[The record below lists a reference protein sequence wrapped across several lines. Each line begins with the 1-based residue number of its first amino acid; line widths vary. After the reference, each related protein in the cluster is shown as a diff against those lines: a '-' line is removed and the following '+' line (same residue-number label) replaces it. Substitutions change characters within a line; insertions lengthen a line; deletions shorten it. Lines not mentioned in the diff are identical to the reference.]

1 MKKSEKKSESEK
13 IILPEHY
20 SSIDYLPMLNWERI
34 HKTKDVAHLL
44 VKNEPLTDKQ
54 RAELDLVWYNVN
66 NEYIQ
71 VFGFGED
78 FKLMLD
84 KQIQI
89 GKLKLKKIITKDD
102 SIQNFIRAEEIK
114 LEGIKKRIGN
124 GGGDIYDA
132 KKIIEKQFGVRLP
145 MKEVT
150 VREFYSYMKD
160 VKKLN
165 LLNGIK

>member
-1 MKKSEKKSESEK
+1 
-13 IILPEHY
+13 
-20 SSIDYLPMLNWERI
+20 
-34 HKTKDVAHLL
+34 
-44 VKNEPLTDKQ
+44 
-54 RAELDLVWYNVN
+54 
-66 NEYIQ
+66 

-114 LEGIKKRIGN
+114 LEGIKKRMGN

-160 VKKLN
+160 VKKTEPV
-165 LLNGIK
+165 KWHQVSE